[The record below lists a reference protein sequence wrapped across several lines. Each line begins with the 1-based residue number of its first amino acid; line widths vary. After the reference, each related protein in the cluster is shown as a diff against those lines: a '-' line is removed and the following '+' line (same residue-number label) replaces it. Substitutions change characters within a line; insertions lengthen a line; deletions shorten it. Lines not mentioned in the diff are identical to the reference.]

1 MDLFVHPPKQPR
13 PKVVAP
19 EPGPQYGPIVVA
31 AAAVVLFG
39 GGALIWF
46 VAHRISTFLAT
57 HPAASAVLGWLLFAL
72 VVGIVFAAFGG
83 LAFLGTRA
91 WHHRGLVMPTEDGR
105 VPVHLKTLR
114 LTGADVAQMKN
125 AGRAAFENSR
135 RLIPQGTHTASISHP
150 GAIVDAEI
158 VDAEIVEPAQDVP
171 PLSVLLREGRI
182 RMGQF
187 CIGFGLDGQP
197 IYGTYEQ
204 FCAIGDGGTMGTG
217 KSNDGAF
224 YLAQVLAVGGQGYVA
239 DPNSG
244 HPQSLTNYLGEMVE
258 MLSAPVAKD
267 YEDILRLVQ
276 RVRRVLGERIATNY
290 DGSVPLILLIDEFTA
305 LLLDDDLAVEIP
317 KLLTIIN
324 AQGRKYGVFVF
335 LLAQLWGAEMTGG
348 TKVRNLL
355 AARICHNLPMQEAR
369 NLLGL
374 PASAMPKDI
383 GELKRGECYVRTLTG
398 ALHRVTIPL
407 VDAEGVADLRRRVAS
422 GGTVGLS
429 QGLSEGFPEAFP
441 TVSLKVVKPL
451 AVNDSESSR
460 ESVPESLDRWADALD
475 FTPVHLRALIV
486 AAHRRPDAVASKIPT
501 MIDPA
506 AKAGN
511 RRELAQKAIAEVM
524 REQLGEE

>member
-1 MDLFVHPPKQPR
+1 MNVRRYTPPSSTPGI
-13 PKVVAP
+13 VA
-19 EPGPQYGPIVVA
+19 V
-31 AAAVVLFG
+31 AAVVL
-39 GGALIWF
+39 L
-46 VAHRISTFLAT
+46 
-57 HPAASAVLGWLLFAL
+57 
-72 VVGIVFAAFGG
+72 AAFGVQQFWTRNPTPG
-83 LAFLGTRA
+83 DKIVALLWILLAVVILAAIGVVLGGGVAGVVKMWNKATTVQPDE
-91 WHHRGLVMPTEDGR
+91 RGAL
-105 VPVHLKTLR
+105 PVHARTIR
-114 LTGADVAQMKN
+114 TTDVALRSLN
-125 AGRAAFENSR
+125 AMQRTELARASR
-135 RLIPQGTHTASISHP
+135 VIPEGVHTVTS
-150 GAIVDAEI
+150 AIPNGPMSLVYDADE
-158 VDAEIVEPAQDVP
+158 VEPDTQEVP
-171 PLSVLLREGRI
+171 PLSVLLRDGTI
-182 RMGQF
+182 RQGQF
-187 CIGFGLDGQP
+187 CIGFGIDGRP
-197 IYGTYEQ
+197 IYGTYEE

-239 DPNSG
+239 DPNAG
-244 HPQSLTNYLGEMVE
+244 HPQSLTNYLGRMVE

-267 YEDILRLVQ
+267 PEAILRLVQ
-276 RVRRVLGERIATNY
+276 KVRRVLGERIATNY
-290 DGSVPLILLIDEFTA
+290 DGAVPLILLIDEFTA
-305 LLLDDDLAVEIP
+305 LMLDDDLAVEIP

-383 GELKRGECYVRTLTG
+383 GSLKRGECYVRTLTG

-451 AVNDSESSR
+451 AVNDSESGR
-460 ESVPESLDRWADALD
+460 ESVPESLERWADALD

-486 AAHRRPDAVASKIPT
+486 AAYRRPDAVASKIPT

-524 REQLGEE
+524 REQLREE

>member
-1 MDLFVHPPKQPR
+1 MTKPQLR
-13 PKVVAP
+13 PAP
-19 EPGPQYGPIVVA
+19 STPASSRQSDYGPIVVA
-31 AAAVVLFG
+31 AAAVVVIG

-57 HPAASAVLGWLLFAL
+57 HTAASAALGWLLFAL
-72 VVGIVFAAFGG
+72 VVGIVLAAFGG
-83 LAFLGTRA
+83 LAFLGARA

-114 LTGADVAQMKN
+114 TTGADVAQMKN
-125 AGRAAFENSR
+125 VGRAALENSR

-158 VDAEIVEPAQDVP
+158 VDAEIVETVRDVP
-171 PLSVLLREGRI
+171 PLSALLRDGLIRPGR
-182 RMGQF
+182 F

-197 IYGTYEQ
+197 IYGTWED
-204 FCAIGDGGTMGTG
+204 FCTIGAGGTMGTG

-224 YLAQVLAVGGQGYVA
+224 YLAQVLAVGGIGYVA
-239 DPNSG
+239 DPNAG
-244 HPQSLTNYLGEMVE
+244 HSQSLANRLGKMAE
-258 MLSAPVAKD
+258 MLAAPVAKMPV
-267 YEDILRLVQ
+267 DILQLVQ
-276 RVRRVLGERIATNY
+276 KVRRILAERIATN
-290 DGSVPLILLIDEFTA
+290 DEGEVPIILLIDEFTA
-305 LLLDDDLAVEIP
+305 IMLDDDLAEALP
-317 KLLTIIN
+317 KLLSIIN
-324 AQGRKYGVFVF
+324 TQGRKYGVFVF

-355 AARICHNLPMQEAR
+355 AGRICHNLPMQEAR

-374 PASAMPKDI
+374 PASAMPQDV
-383 GELKRGECYVRTLTG
+383 GSLKRGRAYVRTLTG
-398 ALHRVTIPL
+398 ALHCVDIPL

-422 GGTVGLS
+422 GRTTGLS

-451 AVNDSESSR
+451 AVNGSESGR
-460 ESVPESLDRWADALD
+460 ESVPESLERWADALD
-475 FTPVHLRALIV
+475 FTPTHLRALIV

-506 AKAGN
+506 AKTGN

-524 REQLGEE
+524 REQLREE